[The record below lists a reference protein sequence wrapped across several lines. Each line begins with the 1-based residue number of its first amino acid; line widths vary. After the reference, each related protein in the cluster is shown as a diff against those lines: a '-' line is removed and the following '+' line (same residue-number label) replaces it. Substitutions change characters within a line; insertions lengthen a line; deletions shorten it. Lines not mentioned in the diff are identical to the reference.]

1 MSRRRVALLAA
12 LLVSVSAPLAPAAE
26 AQAAAAADGSG
37 PYFRALKLIGA
48 ADELLRSPRLGLLGQ
63 IDLACDIGA
72 GGRHGHD
79 HRLARGDAEFD
90 PR

>member
-1 MSRRRVALLAA
+1 MSPRRVAFLAA

-26 AQAAAAADGSG
+26 AQAAAGADRSG

-63 IDLACDIGA
+63 IDL
-72 GGRHGHD
+72 
-79 HRLARGDAEFD
+79 D
-90 PR
+90 PD